1 MTYIDQ
7 LKSAVAQGGN
17 CVNLGRSLEAR
28 HPELYRYCIE
38 QTNFLNDRPNLKF
51 NERVYCLIHGL
62 TSRPLNAR
70 GEPANFENIHE
81 GYILLNSIAKTR
93 MAKQQRQQAAQRAA
107 DALNAQQEEAA
118 ERARL
123 GVPPIPTRQELEAKL
138 CTDDEDL
145 LAKAAEHI
153 RTWHKAAGKPLYVP
167 GLTEGVDYIICPI
180 TGLRKSQIRRN
191 YTENILGLTMAEYI
205 ECVGEDTP
213 LICSGHGGK
222 IAHGL
227 HVVDEATG
235 LTKSKI
241 SCMKTKERLSEVDL
255 ETGLTGYQ
263 KIGARTRATH
273 MSKVDE
279 LGRNGYKRLADY
291 RKNTVADNG
300 KTIEQNALVKHSATL
315 RKRGKYR
322 LFGASAISKKKLRPI
337 LDYLNEA
344 GISYYFDKNEYCLE
358 SPGFNKYYCDL
369 AIPSVGVIIEYQSNA
384 WHPDPR
390 VDDESWRNW
399 TPPRGKKL
407 TADEKIRYDYNKA
420 KFAFELTGWRTFFV
434 WENTSA
440 EDTEVI
446 LCMLKTQGTT
456 S

>member
-7 LKSAVAQGGN
+7 LKSAVAAGGI
-17 CVNLGRSLEAR
+17 CVNLGRSLESR

-38 QTNFLNDRPNLKF
+38 QTDFLNDGRKLKF

-70 GEPANFENIHE
+70 GEPARFENIHE

-93 MAKQQRQQAAQRAA
+93 MAKQQRQQAQQQQAAQRAA
-107 DALNAQQEEAA
+107 DALKAQQEEAA

-123 GVPPIPTRQELEAKL
+123 GVPPIPTRQELKDL
-138 CTDDEDL
+138 LSTDDEDL
-145 LAKAAEHI
+145 LAKADEHI

-241 SCMKTKERLSEVDL
+241 SGMKTKERLSEVDL

-279 LGRNGYKRLADY
+279 LGRNGYGRIAARAIIKGNLTKQAKGINIAEQDKPAFKHY
-291 RKNTVADNG
+291 KNLVHYLSRKNRGVLDVSNLGLAGRPGATQVDHKYSVKQGFMDKISPLVLGCYQNLEVLPWEENLG
-300 KTIEQNALVKHSATL
+300 KHTECSITLEELYQQTGYTAERSRREYEAFAAAMETEMINSISACLLLEEIYNATRDTGEQQV
-315 RKRGKYR
+315 
-322 LFGASAISKKKLRPI
+322 
-337 LDYLNEA
+337 
-344 GISYYFDKNEYCLE
+344 
-358 SPGFNKYYCDL
+358 
-369 AIPSVGVIIEYQSNA
+369 
-384 WHPDPR
+384 
-390 VDDESWRNW
+390 
-399 TPPRGKKL
+399 
-407 TADEKIRYDYNKA
+407 
-420 KFAFELTGWRTFFV
+420 
-434 WENTSA
+434 
-440 EDTEVI
+440 
-446 LCMLKTQGTT
+446 
-456 S
+456 